1 MVLNKTALKTCLSF
15 GVNGLQERF
24 MDKIWKKS
32 IFRTEVHRT
41 TFRETAS

>member
-24 MDKIWKKS
+24 MGKFQLKVKEIDFS
-32 IFRTEVHRT
+32 NGNAPDHF
-41 TFRETAS
+41 